1 MGLLDNLKSMMG
13 SGKASKAAADT
24 PAERP
29 KFRKRTD
36 VRKRFEVLKES
47 SAGTMSNFFKAR
59 DRETGQIVGVKVLDK
74 KKHEAFEARFKGL
87 NKPSEGEIS
96 IALEHPNLVR
106 TYEYGFTT
114 QSEPYLVME
123 FIDGPN
129 FNILLGSGDAMLEG
143 LRVPLIRQ
151 IAEGLKAVH
160 EAGYIH
166 RDMCPRNVMVDTEQG
181 TLKIIDFGLTVPA
194 KPEFMQPG
202 NRTGNPNYMAPEI
215 VRRQQTDQRVDVFA
229 FGVTAYEIMT
239 YQLPWSRGEKGNVA
253 IMHAQT
259 PPVEISRYR
268 PQINPTLGKA
278 ITRCIEQDK
287 EKRTPSMEVFLKAI
301 ASVVNEDVTEEEGLR
316 APAERPPGLV

>member
-1 MGLLDNLKSMMG
+1 MGLLDSLKSMVG
-13 SGKASKAAADT
+13 GKKVDKPDAAAGTAD
-24 PAERP
+24 RP
-29 KFRKRTD
+29 KFRKRVD

-74 KKHEAFEARFKGL
+74 KKSDAFEARFKGL
-87 NKPSEGEIS
+87 KKPSEGEIA
-96 IALEHPNLVR
+96 IQFDHPNLVK
-106 TYEYGFTT
+106 TYEHGFTT
-114 QSEPYLVME
+114 QGEPYLVME

-129 FNILLGSGDAMLEG
+129 FNILVNSRDPMLEG
-143 LRVPLIRQ
+143 LRVPLLRQ

-160 EAGYIH
+160 DAGFIH

-215 VRRQQTDQRVDVFA
+215 VRRQQTDQRLDVFA

-239 YQLPWSRGEKGNVA
+239 NNIPWSRGAKGDVA
-253 IMHAQT
+253 MMHAQT
-259 PPVEISRYR
+259 PPVEITRYR
-268 PQINPTLGKA
+268 PQINPVLGRA
-278 ITRCIEQDK
+278 ISRCIEQEK
-287 EKRTPSMEVFLKAI
+287 EKRCPSMEVFLKAI
-301 ASVVNEDVTEEEGLR
+301 ANVESEDVPQEQ
-316 APAERPPGLV
+316 AKSD